1 MNKLLELL
9 KQRNSIDAS
18 FIQVLFWVQHLFT
31 YFLKS
36 FDSVLKFLQA
46 DLMSFNKANGKISEL
61 KDKCQKAIA
70 ESIKEQM
77 GRVVV

>member
-1 MNKLLELL
+1 
-9 KQRNSIDAS
+9 
-18 FIQVLFWVQHLFT
+18 
-31 YFLKS
+31 
-36 FDSVLKFLQA
+36 VLKFLQA